1 MSTEARVRLAFSGLN
16 PLRQQV
22 MQREVG
28 GPEALVA
35 AIHGDRV
42 DVPHPVWEAVRV
54 DAGRRLAWLEE
65 RDIKLVFR
73 GETAFPAV
81 LEGLPDCPEHLF
93 VRGAVPARSKAV
105 AVVGTRRATAY
116 GLRVAEHLGRL
127 LGGCGVAVVSGLAK
141 GIDGAAHR
149 GTLAASG
156 TGWAV
161 LGSGVDRWYPARHAG
176 LGEELIAGGGSVL
189 SEYPPGTEPAPWRFP
204 IRNRIIAGLACA
216 VVVVEAAVKGGALIT
231 ARLALDQGREVFA
244 VPGDIDREVSEGC
257 NRLIADGAIPVV
269 SFDELFDGLGFLHA
283 ADPSQPSIPDLEVL
297 GPLGATPDEIGIR
310 LGLDPTATRVQ
321 IGRWEALGLARRRG
335 EVVERVT
342 PS

>member
-1 MSTEARVRLAFSGLN
+1 MSTDARVRLAFSGLN
-16 PLRQQV
+16 PLRQQAL
-22 MQREVG
+22 QQDLG
-28 GPEALVA
+28 GPDALVS
-35 AIHGDRV
+35 AIRGARL
-42 DVPHPVWEAVRV
+42 DVPPPVREAVEI
-54 DAGRRLAWLEE
+54 DPGRRTAWLGE
-65 RDIKLVFR
+65 RGIKLLLH
-73 GETAFPAV
+73 GEPGFPTALAD
-81 LEGLPDCPEHLF
+81 LPDCPEHLF
-93 VRGAVPARSKAV
+93 VRGEVPAHVKAV
-105 AVVGTRRATAY
+105 AIVGSRRATAY
-116 GLRVAEHLGRL
+116 GLRVAERLGRL

-149 GTLAASG
+149 GTVAASG

-161 LGSGVDRWYPARHAG
+161 LGSGVDRWYPAHHAE
-176 LGEELIAGGGSVL
+176 LGEALIAEGGSVL
-189 SEYPPGTEPAPWRFP
+189 SEYPPGSDPTPWRFP

-269 SFDELFDGLGFLHA
+269 SLDDLLDGLGFLHA
-283 ADPSQPSIPDLEVL
+283 ADPSQPTIPDLEVL

-335 EVVERVT
+335 EVVERIVPT
-342 PS
+342 